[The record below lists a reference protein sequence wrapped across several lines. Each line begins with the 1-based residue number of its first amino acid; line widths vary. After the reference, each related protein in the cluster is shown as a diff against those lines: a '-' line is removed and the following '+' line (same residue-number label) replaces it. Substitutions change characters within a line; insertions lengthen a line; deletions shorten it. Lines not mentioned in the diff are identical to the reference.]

1 MSDLYYLSFAFSL
14 AAAFICLTNLIFI
27 RVQDNM
33 GKAQN
38 KLFVLMLFVVALNGA
53 CNTIIG
59 FLVPYLNDSQEAL
72 FVVKAA
78 RYLYFLSHTLL
89 APLFFFYVSYVCGVL
104 LRTSNKL
111 TNIAAGIIVV
121 TELLAITNPFTQW
134 VYYLD
139 ENNIF
144 RRNWAEGL
152 IYLAAAFFFAMG
164 LYYLTTTWR
173 ALNVK
178 RRMGIIMFAS
188 ITLVGIVLQL
198 VISELRVEVF
208 AEALGLTGIMMIV
221 ENEDDRLDNETGL
234 YNRQAFLMDLE
245 SYFINKV
252 SLHAISIRIITP
264 DIISRKRGVD
274 RELVEKKVAEFLES
288 VHERYNIYRI
298 GRRTFVLLVFKKSDE
313 ETLSLAKT
321 IDARFERP
329 WQLKDALV
337 MLSSSILIADIP
349 RQLNSLNDAVYMF
362 DTAKPHIDTHKSI
375 LAGDDINSILRES
388 AIEKSISNGLAEG
401 KFEVFYQ
408 PTYTIDGKLHGAEAL
423 VRLHDDE
430 LGLIFP
436 DEFIP
441 VAENIGLI
449 DAVDDYVLL
458 DVCNMISS
466 EKLFDTTIDCI
477 NVNLSVVQFM
487 KPDFVEH
494 VNGIVE
500 QIGVNKKLINFE
512 VTESIYASSYE
523 ILSSKIGKLQVDGFL
538 FSMDD
543 YGTGYSNMR
552 ALASMDLDCIKI
564 DKSILWEAE
573 KSELGMI
580 ILESSIRMIRQ
591 MNKAILV
598 EGVETAEQLELL
610 KKLGVDYLQGYY
622 FSKPVPK
629 DKFLEI
635 VRSQG

>member
-78 RYLYFLSHTLL
+78 RYLYFVSHTLL
-89 APLFFFYVSYVCGVL
+89 APLFFFYVSHVCGVL

-164 LYYLTTTWR
+164 FYYLTTTWR

-198 VISELRVEVF
+198 VISELRVEIF

>member
-53 CNTIIG
+53 CNTIVG

-78 RYLYFLSHTLL
+78 RYLYFVSHTLL

-121 TELLAITNPFTQW
+121 TELLAITNPLTQW

-164 LYYLTTTWR
+164 FYYLTTTWR

-198 VISELRVEVF
+198 VISELRVEIF

>member
-78 RYLYFLSHTLL
+78 RYLYFVSHTLL

-121 TELLAITNPFTQW
+121 TELLAITNPLTQW

-164 LYYLTTTWR
+164 FYYLTTTWR

-198 VISELRVEVF
+198 VISELRVEIF

-408 PTYTIDGKLHGAEAL
+408 PTYTVDGKLHGAEAL

>member
-78 RYLYFLSHTLL
+78 RYLYFVSHTLL

-121 TELLAITNPFTQW
+121 TEFLAITNPFTQW

-198 VISELRVEVF
+198 VISELRVEIF

-408 PTYTIDGKLHGAEAL
+408 PTYTVDGKLHGAEAL

-487 KPDFVEH
+487 KPDF
-494 VNGIVE
+494 VE

>member
-78 RYLYFLSHTLL
+78 RYLYFVSHTLL

-121 TELLAITNPFTQW
+121 TELLAITNPLTQW

-408 PTYTIDGKLHGAEAL
+408 PTYTVDGKLHGAEAL

-466 EKLFDTTIDCI
+466 ERLFDTTIDCI

-610 KKLGVDYLQGYY
+610 KKLGVYYPQGYY

>member
-78 RYLYFLSHTLL
+78 RYLYFVSHTLL

-198 VISELRVEVF
+198 VISELRVEIF

>member
-72 FVVKAA
+72 FVVKTA
-78 RYLYFLSHTLL
+78 RYLYFVSHTLL

-139 ENNIF
+139 ENNVF

-198 VISELRVEVF
+198 VISELRVEIF

-408 PTYTIDGKLHGAEAL
+408 PTYTVDGKLHGAEAL

>member
-78 RYLYFLSHTLL
+78 RYLYFVSHTLL

-121 TELLAITNPFTQW
+121 TELLAITNPLTQW

-164 LYYLTTTWR
+164 FYYLTTTWR

-198 VISELRVEVF
+198 VISELRVEIF

-408 PTYTIDGKLHGAEAL
+408 PTYTVDGKLHGAEAL

-523 ILSSKIGKLQVDGFL
+523 ILSSKIGKLQVDGVL